1 MAEISHL
8 LFCFYNAP
16 PSSRTFRES
25 LLLNIPTLVRISSD
39 KSRPDFSKF
48 WDYQADLNSNFS
60 LSTVYGEHGTAED
73 PEKQVEHNRILSVC
87 VCVCVCVLSHFSCI

>member
-1 MAEISHL
+1 MAEISHI
-8 LFCFYNAP
+8 LFCFYKAP

-60 LSTVYGEHGTAED
+60 LSTVCGEHGTAED

-87 VCVCVCVLSHFSCI
+87 VCVC